1 MAKKNYATDGK
12 LGVDVY
18 VGSDTS
24 AEFPGGQFRLGTTAR
39 LADNQAAIYVY
50 ANEVIASGTG
60 VELGASF
67 TASAST
73 GGELTAIYAI
83 GNGEYGW
90 VVEAED
96 IVDQS

>member
-18 VGSDTS
+18 VGADS
-24 AEFPGGQFRLGTTAR
+24 AAEFRLGTTAR
-39 LADNQAAIYVY
+39 IADNQAAIYVY
-50 ANEVIASGTG
+50 ANEAIADGTG

-73 GGELTAIYAI
+73 GGELTALYAI
-83 GNGEYGW
+83 ASGQYGW
-90 VVEAED
+90 VIRGD
-96 IVDQS
+96 ITVQS